1 MVLTGW
7 ARRAAHQK
15 NVFLGEKL
23 IDNNQIA
30 KTLNSQIIYTETLC
44 DIIKTRAAD
53 FNHVNVATAIAQPC
67 AKHLSTAAS
76 CAQRNHG

>member
-1 MVLTGW
+1 MVSTGW

-15 NVFLGEKL
+15 KVFLGEKL

-30 KTLNSQIIYTETLC
+30 KKLNEQIRNSDTETLC

-76 CAQRNHG
+76 CA